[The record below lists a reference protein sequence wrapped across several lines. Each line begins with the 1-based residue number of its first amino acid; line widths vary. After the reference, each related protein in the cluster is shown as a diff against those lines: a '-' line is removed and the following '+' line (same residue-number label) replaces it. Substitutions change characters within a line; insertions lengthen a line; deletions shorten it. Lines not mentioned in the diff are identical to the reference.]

1 MMVVA
6 GSDLERLVDAAEGIY
21 PHEACALLVGR
32 RLPGLSVRVTRVEV
46 GRNVADDP
54 KRHFEVDP
62 GLRIGLE
69 RELRGGAL
77 QVIGVWHSHP
87 DGLPEPSAIDRASV
101 LEPHLFWLVTAV
113 TAGQATQTGAYYLS
127 DWTDAFCPLPL
138 VIVAA

>member
-6 GSDLERLVDAAEGIY
+6 GSDLKRLLDAAEDIY
-21 PHEACALLVGR
+21 PNEACALLVGR
-32 RLPGLSVRVTRVEV
+32 RYPGLSVHVTRVEIS
-46 GRNVADDP
+46 RNVADNP
-54 KRHFEVDP
+54 ARRFEVDP

-69 RELRGGAL
+69 RELRGGSL

-87 DGLPEPSAIDRASV
+87 DGLPEPSATDRESV

-113 TAGQATQTGAYYLS
+113 AAGQAAQTGVYYLS

-138 VIVAA
+138 VIVAS